1 MALLLRCWP
10 VVAVDAPGAFT
21 VRATLVAAM
30 MLREAEPLRRR
41 TLCSAA
47 ACMLLKLKWQQ
58 SGLGPA
64 LALTLALFLWLN
76 GWGAFVKL
84 ERRD

>member
-1 MALLLRCWP
+1 
-10 VVAVDAPGAFT
+10 
-21 VRATLVAAM
+21 
-30 MLREAEPLRRR
+30 
-41 TLCSAA
+41 
-47 ACMLLKLKWQQ
+47 MLLKLKWQQ

-64 LALTLALFLWLN
+64 LALALFLWLD